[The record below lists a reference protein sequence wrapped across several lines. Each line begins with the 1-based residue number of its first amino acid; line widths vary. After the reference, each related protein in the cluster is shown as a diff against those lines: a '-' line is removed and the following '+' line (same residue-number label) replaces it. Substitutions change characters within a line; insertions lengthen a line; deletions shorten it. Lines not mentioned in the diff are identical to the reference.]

1 MEYVVI
7 RPPIKSVTHPET
19 ILAHYV
25 VTRTRIREVIN
36 AYYDGKFIV
45 KDEYPPLGVFKV
57 IVGKRKARTFIEAAQ
72 LARYKNYEYENSK
85 TEVEEWIPKDNIS
98 HVVRCARVCYALK
111 TGRDDGQLYVAT
123 NGQFLFERPSICTVL
138 YEYEVSREHF
148 AEIEIGHKLM
158 RYTFNVITQ
167 VSTSRELN
175 RVSPNNIAE
184 QSTRYCN
191 YSRGRFEG
199 ECAICQPHWFD
210 CMQEEVAYY
219 KYDYEGYC
227 HYIKNDDREWHPY
240 DNSQVVLYKY
250 KQPMLQRYLLDNY
263 KSCKSYLAQI
273 ADGMEPQDARGEL
286 PLDLATEVV
295 YTYSA
300 SEWRHIIDL
309 RYFGKTGAPHP
320 NAKIIAGMIKDK
332 LEEHGYDFG

>member
-1 MEYVVI
+1 MKIV
-7 RPPIKSVTHPET
+7 RPKVELWTPEDSV
-19 ILAHYV
+19 
-25 VTRTRIREVIN
+25 
-36 AYYDGKFIV
+36 
-45 KDEYPPLGVFKV
+45 
-57 IVGKRKARTFIEAAQ
+57 
-72 LARYKNYEYENSK
+72 
-85 TEVEEWIPKDNIS
+85 S
-98 HVVRCARVCYALK
+98 HVARCARVCYALK
-111 TGRDDGQLYVAT
+111 TGRDDGQLHEDLIKSNHLSMLRHDSHYYIMPIIDSSAKLIIDCYKECPYIEFEAYKDKLYVAI
-123 NGQFLFERPSICTVL
+123 NGQFLFEHFSIDAIL
-138 YEYEVSREHF
+138 HEYEVSREHF
-148 AEIEIGHKLM
+148 AETQIGYKLM
-158 RYTFNVITQ
+158 RYTFNIITQ

-227 HYIKNDDREWHPY
+227 HYIKNDNGEWHPY

-250 KQPMLQRYLLDNY
+250 KQPMLQRYLLDNDE
-263 KSCKSYLAQI
+263 SCKSYLAQI

-300 SEWRHIIDL
+300 NEWRHIIDL
-309 RYFGKTGAPHP
+309 RYFGKTGTPHP

>member
-1 MEYVVI
+1 MKIV
-7 RPPIKSVTHPET
+7 RPK
-19 ILAHYV
+19 
-25 VTRTRIREVIN
+25 
-36 AYYDGKFIV
+36 
-45 KDEYPPLGVFKV
+45 
-57 IVGKRKARTFIEAAQ
+57 
-72 LARYKNYEYENSK
+72 
-85 TEVEEWIPKDNIS
+85 VEEWIPEDSIS
-98 HVVRCARVCYALK
+98 HVARCARVCYALK
-111 TGRDDGQLYVAT
+111 TGRDDGQLYDDLIKSKHLSMLRHDSHYYIMSKFTSVAKHIIDNFEECPYIEFASYKDKLYVAI
-123 NGQFLFERPSICTVL
+123 NGQFLFDHLDAGTIL

-148 AEIEIGHKLM
+148 AETEIGHELM
-158 RYTFNVITQ
+158 RYTFNIITQ

-227 HYIKNDDREWHPY
+227 HYIKNDDGEWHPY
-240 DNSQVVLYKY
+240 DNSQIVLYKY

-263 KSCKSYLAQI
+263 ESCKSYLAQI

-295 YTYSA
+295 YTYSIK
-300 SEWRHIIDL
+300 EWRHIIDL
-309 RYFGKTGAPHP
+309 RYFGKTGAPHT